1 MIEQNNKIF
10 LIGFMGS
17 GKTTLAKKLAKKL
30 DYTWFDLDQEIE
42 IREKLTIA
50 QIFEEKGEEFFRR
63 LEAETLKNII
73 QSNSQFVLS
82 VGGGTP
88 CFADNIKIMN
98 GSGFTIYLKYNEG
111 ILSSRLINAK
121 VKRPLIKKL
130 NENQLQE
137 FIKEKLVEREP
148 FYKQSKFTIAGNN
161 LKVEDLL
168 RLLQ

>member
-1 MIEQNNKIF
+1 
-10 LIGFMGS
+10 MGS

-42 IREKLTIA
+42 IKEKLTVA
-50 QIFEEKGEEFFRR
+50 QIFEEKGDECFRE
-63 LEAETLKNII
+63 LEAETLKSMIEN
-73 QSNSQFVLS
+73 NTQFVLS

-88 CFADNIKIMN
+88 CYYDNIKIMN
-98 GSGFTIYLKYNEG
+98 GAGTTIYLKYNEG

-121 VKRPLIKKL
+121 VKRPLIKGL
-130 NENQLQE
+130 NEIQLQE
-137 FIKEKLVEREP
+137 FIKAKLVERES
-148 FYKQSKFTIAGNN
+148 FYKQSKFTIAGDN